1 MRSIAFLFAAV
12 VSVVNVAST
21 YACDDCGCKLDAANG
36 HEHLDDGHAH
46 MDADNV
52 YKSEYSESL
61 AQCAIETYGELGEKR
76 MLLTAKAEEGCNH
89 SRKSLRAEEIKSIKE
104 MLNALG
110 NSESRRLLALGM
122 MIGSNEGGQM
132 SLDPQG
138 VPNSDSI
145 VDDDGRVSDNPEY
158 EAVLSNAEEILEARL
173 EMITALDIQ

>member
-104 MLNALG
+104 MIEMEAAG
-110 NSESRRLLALGM
+110 PEA
-122 MIGSNEGGQM
+122 I
-132 SLDPQG
+132 PQ
-138 VPNSDSI
+138 
-145 VDDDGRVSDNPEY
+145 
-158 EAVLSNAEEILEARL
+158 EAPAEEPAESQ
-173 EMITALDIQ
+173 ETAPEGEVASTDSPSAAVNTEESPSDETNGGG